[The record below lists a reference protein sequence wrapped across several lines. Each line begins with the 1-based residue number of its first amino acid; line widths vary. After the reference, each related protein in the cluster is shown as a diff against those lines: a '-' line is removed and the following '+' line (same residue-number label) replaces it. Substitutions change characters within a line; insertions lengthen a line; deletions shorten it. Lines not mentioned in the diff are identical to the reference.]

1 MEMLYWSCA
10 SLYRWTKVHEL
21 LIQQRIRKDLLA
33 QAVKESNAML
43 RYALCSYLVQRIYE
57 SYSTVMHKENSKS
70 QGSLQ

>member
-43 RYALCSYLVQRIYE
+43 RYALCSYPVQRI
-57 SYSTVMHKENSKS
+57 N
-70 QGSLQ
+70 